1 MTILLDESVPRLV
14 KTHLAE
20 FPITTVQE
28 MGWAGMKNGDLLKA
42 AEQHFTIFITADQQL
57 RYQQNLT
64 GNPLAIIVLPTN
76 QVPVVRTLLPRIR
89 EAIADIQP
97 ATIIEVPLPSSP
109 GP

>member
-14 KTHLAE
+14 KTQLSE

-28 MGWAGMKNGDLLKA
+28 MGWSGIKNGDLLKA

-57 RYQQNLT
+57 LYQQNLT

-76 QVPVVRTLLPRIR
+76 QVPLVRNLLPRIR

>member
-1 MTILLDESVPRLV
+1 MTVLLDESVPRLV
-14 KTHLAE
+14 KTQLSE

-42 AEQHFTIFITADQQL
+42 AEQRFTIFITADQRL

-64 GNPLAIIVLPTN
+64 GNPLAIIILPTN
-76 QVPVVRTLLPRIR
+76 HVPVVTALLPRIR

-109 GP
+109 DL

>member
-14 KTHLAE
+14 KTHLSE
-20 FPITTVQE
+20 FPVKTVQE
-28 MGWAGMKNGDLLKA
+28 MGWSGIKNGDLLKA

-76 QVPVVRTLLPRIR
+76 QVPLVINLLPRIR
-89 EAIADIQP
+89 EAIAEIQP
-97 ATIIEVPLPSSP
+97 ATIIEVPLPLSL

>member
-1 MTILLDESVPRLV
+1 M
-14 KTHLAE
+14 
-20 FPITTVQE
+20 TTVQE

-64 GNPLAIIVLPTN
+64 DNPLAIIVLPTN
-76 QVPVVRTLLPRIR
+76 QVPLVLTLLPRIR

>member
-1 MTILLDESVPRLV
+1 M
-14 KTHLAE
+14 
-20 FPITTVQE
+20 TTVQE
-28 MGWAGMKNGDLLKA
+28 MGWAGIKNGDLLKA
-42 AEQHFTIFITADQQL
+42 AEQHFTIFITADRQL

-64 GNPLAIIVLPTN
+64 GSPLAIIVLPTN
-76 QVPVVRTLLPRIR
+76 QVPLVLNLLPRIR

>member
-14 KTHLAE
+14 KTQLSE

-28 MGWAGMKNGDLLKA
+28 MGWSGIKNGDLLKA

-76 QVPVVRTLLPRIR
+76 QVPLVTTLLPRIR

>member
-14 KTHLAE
+14 KAHLSE
-20 FPITTVQE
+20 FPIKTVQE
-28 MGWAGMKNGDLLKA
+28 MGWSGIKNGDLLKA

-76 QVPVVRTLLPRIR
+76 QVPLVINLLPRIR
-89 EAIADIQP
+89 EAIAEIQP
-97 ATIIEVPLPSSP
+97 ATIIEVPLPSSL

>member
-28 MGWAGMKNGDLLKA
+28 MGWAGIKNGDLLKA
-42 AEQHFTIFITADQQL
+42 AEQHFTIFITADRQL

-64 GNPLAIIVLPTN
+64 GSPLAIIVLPTN
-76 QVPVVRTLLPRIR
+76 QVPLVLNLLPRIR

>member
-14 KTHLAE
+14 KTHLSE

-28 MGWAGMKNGDLLKA
+28 MGWAGRKNGDLLKA

-76 QVPVVRTLLPRIR
+76 QVPVVLNLLPRIR
-89 EAIADIQP
+89 DAIADIQP
-97 ATIIEVPLPSSP
+97 ATIIEVPLPASLGS
-109 GP
+109 

>member
-1 MTILLDESVPRLV
+1 M
-14 KTHLAE
+14 
-20 FPITTVQE
+20 TTVQE
-28 MGWAGMKNGDLLKA
+28 MGWSGRKNGDWLKA

-76 QVPVVRTLLPRIR
+76 QVPVVLNLRPRIR

>member
-1 MTILLDESVPRLV
+1 
-14 KTHLAE
+14 
-20 FPITTVQE
+20 
-28 MGWAGMKNGDLLKA
+28 MGWSGIKNGDLLKA

-76 QVPVVRTLLPRIR
+76 QVPLVTTLLPRIR

>member
-1 MTILLDESVPRLV
+1 M
-14 KTHLAE
+14 
-20 FPITTVQE
+20 TTVQE

-42 AEQHFTIFITADQQL
+42 AEQRFTIFITADQRL

-64 GNPLAIIVLPTN
+64 GNLLAIIILPTN
-76 QVPVVRTLLPRIR
+76 HVPLVRTLLPRIR

-97 ATIIEVPLPSSP
+97 TTIIEVPLPSSL

>member
-14 KTHLAE
+14 KTHLSE
-20 FPITTVQE
+20 FPIKTVQE
-28 MGWAGMKNGDLLKA
+28 MGWSGIKNGDLLKGA
-42 AEQHFTIFITADQQL
+42 AQHFTIFITADQQL

-76 QVPVVRTLLPRIR
+76 QVPLVINLLPRIR
-89 EAIADIQP
+89 EAIAEIQP
-97 ATIIEVPLPSSP
+97 ATIIEVPLPSSL

>member
-1 MTILLDESVPRLV
+1 M
-14 KTHLAE
+14 KTHLSE

-28 MGWAGMKNGDLLKA
+28 MGWSGIKNGDLLKA

-76 QVPVVRTLLPRIR
+76 QVPLVLNLLPRIR
-89 EAIADIQP
+89 EAIAEIQP
-97 ATIIEVPLPSSP
+97 ATIIEVPLPSSL